1 MTTLRENIET
11 AAAGDKETVNADAE
25 DSAEAMS
32 EELEP
37 TAEDE
42 TVQEDSEV
50 ADADEASDDEP
61 DSAPEKRRVAWS
73 RVLAR
78 GVLPA
83 IALLLALGAGYFKW
97 VVGSADDLARART
110 ESVRVAGEDAVVL
123 LSYKAD
129 SVEKDLAAARER
141 LTGEF
146 KDAYTELTRQ
156 VVIPGAKEK
165 HISSVAK
172 VNAAASVSATANHA
186 VVLLFVDQTV
196 TIGAGAPTDTQP
208 VVRVTLD
215 KVDGRWLVSRFDP
228 V

>member
-1 MTTLRENIET
+1 MTTLRDDIEAT
-11 AAAGDKETVNADAE
+11 ATDE
-25 DSAEAMS
+25 DV
-32 EELEP
+32 EP
-37 TAEDE
+37 AAEDE
-42 TVQEDSEV
+42 TVEEDSE
-50 ADADEASDDEP
+50 
-61 DSAPEKRRVAWS
+61 APERRRINWS
-73 RVLAR
+73 RVFAR
-78 GVLPA
+78 GMLPA
-83 IALLLALGAGYFKW
+83 IALVLALGAGYFKW
-97 VVGSADDLARART
+97 VVGSADDLARARA
-110 ESVRVAGEDAVVL
+110 ESVRVASEDAVVL

-172 VNAAASVSATANHA
+172 VNAAASVSASANHA
-186 VVLLFVDQTV
+186 VVLAFVDQTV
-196 TIGAGAPTDTQP
+196 TIGSGAPTDTQP